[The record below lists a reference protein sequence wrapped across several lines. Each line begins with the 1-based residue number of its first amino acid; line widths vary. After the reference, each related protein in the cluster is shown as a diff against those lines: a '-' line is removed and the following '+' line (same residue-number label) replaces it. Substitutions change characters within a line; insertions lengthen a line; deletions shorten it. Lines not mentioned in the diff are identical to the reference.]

1 MEALPLSEAGEVC
14 REHWMGSGCAPGLA
28 FMIPISTTFDENTP
42 AGNSHLPKFYAGHA
56 WPVQL
61 CRAAE
66 AVIRDFISFV
76 SRKADL

>member
-1 MEALPLSEAGEVC
+1 VPGTLDGIRVGSRAGVYD
-14 REHWMGSGCAPGLA
+14 PD
-28 FMIPISTTFDENTP
+28 ITTFDENNP

-56 WPVQL
+56 WRVQL